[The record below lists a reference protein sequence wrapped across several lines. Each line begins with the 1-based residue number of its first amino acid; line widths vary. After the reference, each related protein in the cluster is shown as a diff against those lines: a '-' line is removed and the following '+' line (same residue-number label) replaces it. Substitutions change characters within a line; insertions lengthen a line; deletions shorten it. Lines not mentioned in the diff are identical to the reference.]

1 MVLIRFDQHQ
11 VTCKIVYY
19 GPGLSGKTTN
29 LDIIHAKAPK
39 HARGEM
45 TKIATRGDR
54 TLYFDYMPLDVGQ
67 VAGMK
72 TTFQLYTVPGQIYYN
87 NTRKLVLQGVDGIV
101 FVADSNPA
109 KMPENLESLDNLKEN
124 LASLDL
130 ALDDIPVV
138 LQLNKR
144 DLPTVMPI
152 SEMSAV
158 LNPHGWPVLEAVAKD
173 GQGVF
178 VTLKEIGRLVLDKV
192 NQQRELPQGLR
203 RRGPSAVV
211 KATVAAPIANQ
222 TPAAVPTPIVRP
234 IQSLTAANTPTP
246 VQKGDSAAAT
256 TPASVVR
263 PITEQ
268 ISHQPGVQAKAAPAV
283 PLTRIVT
290 ATEAQNLARKTAPV
304 VPVAAAATEAPI
316 SLKQETVQDK
326 PASGPRLTRR
336 TQRAETAQSDP
347 RSYAV
352 VTAPVQKK
360 SLMTTIVQ
368 ILLAFILVVFLCLL
382 ICFALMLFWPA
393 FAKVIVPYLPPKI
406 QKTLFVDEE
415 PTPPPA
421 QPAPQTP
428 KKS

>member
-11 VTCKIVYY
+11 VTCKLVYY

-39 HARGEM
+39 HSRGEM

-130 ALDDIPVV
+130 AFDDIPVV

-144 DLPTVMPI
+144 DLPNAMPM

-158 LNPHGWPVLEAVAKD
+158 LNPYGWPVLEAVAKD

-192 NQQRELPQGLR
+192 NQQRELPQTLR

-211 KATVAAPIANQ
+211 KAAVVPPPVNQ
-222 TPAAVPTPIVRP
+222 TPAAMPTPIVRP
-234 IQSLTAANTPTP
+234 PQPSSAANAPTP
-246 VQKGDSAAAT
+246 VQRVSAAAAT

-268 ISHQPGVQAKAAPAV
+268 ISQQPVVQAKTAPAV

-290 ATEAQNLARKTAPV
+290 AAEAQALPRRTATAVPPAEAVSPKSETAP
-304 VPVAAAATEAPI
+304 
-316 SLKQETVQDK
+316 DR
-326 PASGPRLTRR
+326 PASGPRSTRR

-347 RSYAV
+347 SVYAV
-352 VTAPVQKK
+352 VTTPVQKK
-360 SLMTTIVQ
+360 SKITTVVQ

-393 FAKVIVPYLPPKI
+393 FAKVTVPYLPPKI
-406 QKTLFVDEE
+406 QKALFVDEE

-421 QPAPQTP
+421 QPTPQVP
-428 KKS
+428 HKP